1 MKVVILL
8 AGQGRRLGE
17 LTRTMNKA
25 MIKLSGK
32 PLLGHLVERFLF
44 CGLTNFVPILGHGGK
59 QILDYLRENFKDIN
73 ITPVYN
79 PQYLKSNNLYSLCCA
94 SELLTGE
101 DFLLCNGDVILNK
114 FIIKELLEKSG
125 LSAIAIDDS
134 VNRGIIDSPSITVRG
149 NRIYDLGRHIL
160 SEESGGYAI
169 GLYKFNKEF
178 SSVFFSKGEQMLSEN
193 INAGFHDPL
202 INLFSDYP
210 VFIHSTNGLAWTDI
224 DTKED
229 IPYAQKVLHKIIKE
243 ESSIIQNGIRTGK
256 Q

>member
-17 LTRTMNKA
+17 LTRNTNKTL
-25 MIKLSGK
+25 IELSGK
-32 PLLGHLVERFLF
+32 ALIGHLMERFLF
-44 CGLTNFVPILGHGGK
+44 CGLTDFVPILGHGGD
-59 QILDYLRENFKDIN
+59 QILDYLRENFKDVN
-73 ITPVYN
+73 ITPVFN
-79 PQYLKSNNLYSLCCA
+79 PQYLKSNNLCSLCCA
-94 SELLTGE
+94 SELLSGE
-101 DFLLCNGDVILNK
+101 DFLVCIGDIVLNK
-114 FIIKELLEKSG
+114 FIIKGLLEKSG

-134 VNRGIIDSPSITVRG
+134 VGRGIIDSPSITVRG
-149 NRIYDLGRHIL
+149 NRIYDLGRHIP

-169 GLYKFNKEF
+169 GLYKFNKEL

-229 IPYAQKVLHKIIKE
+229 IPYAQSVLNNAVIE
-243 ESSIIQNGIRTGK
+243 ENSIIHSETLK
-256 Q
+256 ED